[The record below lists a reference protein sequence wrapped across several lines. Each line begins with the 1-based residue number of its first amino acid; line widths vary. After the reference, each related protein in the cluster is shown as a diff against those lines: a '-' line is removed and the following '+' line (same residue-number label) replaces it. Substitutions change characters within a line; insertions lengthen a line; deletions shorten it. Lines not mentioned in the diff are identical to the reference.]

1 MASAGDVVLIY
12 HNEEQAFFAQI
23 QDVSPDHKR
32 GWYQVRLLILQVPLT
47 EVTWILKEEYINGE
61 IFTMDGDS
69 VRMEKVTGSRGEA
82 EDPQPSDRGSVGKDN
97 LAGGKVISIFDRK
110 RG

>member
-1 MASAGDVVLIY
+1 MASTGDVVLLY
-12 HNEEQAFFAQI
+12 HNEQPAFFAQI

-32 GWYQVRLLILQVPLT
+32 DWYQVKLLVLQVPLT
-47 EVTWILKEEYINGE
+47 EVTWVLKEEYINGE

-69 VRMEKVTGSRGEA
+69 VRIEKVTGSGVEA
-82 EDPQPSDRGSVGKDN
+82 GDPKPSGRGSVGKDN